1 MVGKGA
7 SNGKR
12 TQVAVD
18 DEPGVALRGGRD
30 AGSTRLR
37 LGARGS
43 GDEFGYRRSR
53 PGLGSTPHRP
63 ACPCRGGI
71 CYTSYET
78 RRTQA
83 IEETRAE
90 EARLS
95 TFLDEMS
102 DLIFD
107 HSLRASQPGAE
118 VRRVAR
124 TRTLLLNM
132 GSERKRRSLKA
143 VYELNLVSRTSSI
156 LSLDQ
161 ADLDRA
167 VLSEAVLPG
176 IDLHGVYLRSA
187 DLTGADLRGA
197 DLGGPGRTKPI

>member
-1 MVGKGA
+1 M
-7 SNGKR
+7 N
-12 TQVAVD
+12 
-18 DEPGVALRGGRD
+18 
-30 AGSTRLR
+30 
-37 LGARGS
+37 
-43 GDEFGYRRSR
+43 
-53 PGLGSTPHRP
+53 
-63 ACPCRGGI
+63 
-71 CYTSYET
+71 
-78 RRTQA
+78 
-83 IEETRAE
+83 
-90 EARLS
+90 
-95 TFLDEMS
+95 